1 MSVRWLGAPAVLAS
15 LALLSWPAAG
25 NAQALG
31 GDRLFRQRCAS
42 CHSIEPARNAIGPSL
57 FGVFGRR
64 AGAMEGARYSGALQG
79 SDVVWTKET
88 LDRYLRNPRQAVPG
102 TSMMVNVPNQAER
115 EALVDYLGTLR

>member
-1 MSVRWLGAPAVLAS
+1 MPVRRLGARAVLAS

-31 GDRLFRQRCAS
+31 GERLFRQRCAA
-42 CHSIEPARNAIGPSL
+42 CHSIEPARNGIGPSL
-57 FGVFGRR
+57 SGVLGRR
-64 AGAMEGARYSGALQG
+64 AGTLEGARYSEALRG
-79 SDVVWTKET
+79 SGVVWTKET

-115 EALVDYLGTLR
+115 EALLDYLGTLR